1 MTPRRTVRCATP
13 GCPSAWALT
22 DPDDRPRYC
31 RLCRDRRA
39 QETEER
45 RRTTR
50 LAEGIC
56 LTCPTPAEPGLRR
69 CTRCLARGRSRAAA
83 SHAKRSP

>member
-13 GCPSAWALT
+13 GCDQAWALT

-39 QETEER
+39 QETEKR

-56 LTCPTPAEPGLRR
+56 RKCRAPAAPDRLHCE
-69 CTRCLARGRSRAAA
+69 RCLAAR
-83 SHAKRSP
+83 RSP